1 MMELRYIQNMSSLPC
16 SMRRAALAV
25 AALAAVAAAAP
36 PAVAQRTTTRP
47 APATAAP
54 PRPVPTLVV
63 FFTVDQMRPD
73 YLSRFESQL
82 QGGLARLYHHGAVFT
97 EAYQDHAITETA
109 PGHASTL
116 SGRFPRSTGI
126 VTNNTG
132 VGDPQAPLI
141 GSTGPGASPFRFR
154 GSTLTDWLRSR
165 DARTRALSVSRK
177 DRGAILPLGRAKQNV
192 FWYDPEL
199 VSREGNVGGFTTSR
213 YYGDTLP
220 TWVTRF
226 NARNPIARY
235 AGARWTP
242 LLPASAYREPDS
254 VRAENGG
261 KDYLFPHVLPTD
273 PKRLADEIRSVP
285 TMDSL
290 ILAAALDGLRTLDI
304 GRGPQTDL
312 LAISLSTTDAVGHRY
327 GPDSKEQHDQILRL
341 DRFLGAFFDSLY
353 AVRDSARIVVAL
365 TADHG
370 VSPYPNVRSADP
382 NAGAQFIDSRKL
394 MAPVRAALAARGV
407 EAASFSFSDGV
418 VQLDRAA
425 LARAGVS
432 ADSLVRSLAA
442 TLRATP
448 GIMRAETMREVAK
461 RDTTTD
467 DVARRWMH
475 MIPSDLDVALVVTPR
490 PYWEWGWGEWPM
502 ATHGIPQSHDAH
514 VPLIFY
520 GPAFTPGRYTRF
532 SRVVDIAPTLA
543 AVVGVPPTERL
554 DGHVL
559 VEALKK

>member
-1 MMELRYIQNMSSLPC
+1 MSRIFPLP
-16 SMRRAALAV
+16 RGAALL
-25 AALAAVAAAAP
+25 AAAAAVAVAP
-36 PAVAQRTTTRP
+36 AGAQRTTPARP
-47 APATAAP
+47 AAAP
-54 PRPVPTLVV
+54 AAPVPTLVV
-63 FFTVDQMRPD
+63 FITVDQMRPD

-82 QGGLARLYHHGAVFT
+82 TGGLARLYHHGAVFT

-116 SGRFPRSTGI
+116 SGRFPRGTGI
-126 VTNNTG
+126 VTNSTG
-132 VGDPQAPLI
+132 VGDPQAPLV

-154 GSTLTDWLRSR
+154 GSTLTDWMRSR

-177 DRGAILPLGRAKQNV
+177 DRGAILPLGRAKQSV
-192 FWYDPEL
+192 FWYDPEFAAP
-199 VSREGNVGGFTTSR
+199 GGGVGGFTTSR
-213 YYGDTLP
+213 YYADTLP
-220 TWVTRF
+220 SWVTRF

-235 AGARWTP
+235 AGVTWTP
-242 LLPASAYREPDS
+242 LLAPAAYAEPDS

-261 KDYLFPHVLPTD
+261 KDYVFPHVLPTD
-273 PKRLADEIRSVP
+273 AKRLADEIRSVP

-290 ILAAALDGLRTLDI
+290 ILAAALDGMRTLDI
-304 GRGPQTDL
+304 GRGPQTDV

-341 DRFLGAFFDSLY
+341 DRVLGAFFDSLY

-370 VSPYPNVRSADP
+370 VSPYPNVRSADQ
-382 NAGAQFIDSRKL
+382 NAGAQFIDPRKAI
-394 MAPVRAALAARGV
+394 APARATLAAHGV
-407 EAASFSFSDGV
+407 DSSAITLSNGV
-418 VQLDRAA
+418 VQVDRAA
-425 LARAGVS
+425 FERAGVNV
-432 ADSLVRSLAA
+432 DSLVRTIA
-442 TLRATP
+442 TRLRATP
-448 GIMRAETMREVAK
+448 GIMRAETMREVAR
-461 RDTTTD
+461 RDTTKD

-475 MIPSDLDVALVVTPR
+475 MIPPDLDVALVVTPR

-520 GPAFTPGRYTRF
+520 GPAFTAGRYGRF

-543 AVVGVPPTERL
+543 AVLGVPPTEKL
-554 DGHVL
+554 DGRVL
-559 VEALKK
+559 REALKK

>member
-1 MMELRYIQNMSSLPC
+1 MSPPA
-16 SMRRAALAV
+16 RRATT
-25 AALAAVAAAAP
+25 LAAAICLAAAP
-36 PAVAQRTTTRP
+36 PALAQRTTPPRSAT
-47 APATAAP
+47 TAAP

-73 YLSRFESQL
+73 YLSRFEPQL
-82 QGGLARLYHHGAVFT
+82 VGGLERLYHHGAVFT
-97 EAYQDHAITETA
+97 EAYQDHAVTETA

-126 VTNNTG
+126 VTNSTG
-132 VGDPQAPLI
+132 VGDPQAPLV

-177 DRGAILPLGRAKQNV
+177 DRGAILPLGRAKQSV
-192 FWYDPEL
+192 FWYDPDYAAP
-199 VSREGNVGGFTTSR
+199 GGGVGGFTTSR
-213 YYGDTLP
+213 YYADTLP
-220 TWVTRF
+220 GWVTRF

-235 AGARWTP
+235 AGTTWRP
-242 LLPASAYREPDS
+242 LLPDSAYREPDS

-261 KDYLFPHVLPTD
+261 KDYVFPHVLPTD
-273 PKRLADEIRSVP
+273 PRRLADEIRSVP

-290 ILAAALDGLRTLDI
+290 ILAAALDGLRTLDL
-304 GRGPQTDL
+304 GRGPQTDV

-370 VSPYPNVRSADP
+370 VSPSPNVRSADANRP
-382 NAGAQFIDSRKL
+382 TGTQFIDSRRVL
-394 MAPVRAALAARGV
+394 APVRAGLAARGADTTAV
-407 EAASFSFSDGV
+407 TLSDGV

-425 LARAGVS
+425 LARAGVN

-448 GIMRAETMREVAK
+448 GIMRAETMREVAA
-461 RDTTTD
+461 RDTTKD

-475 MIPSDLDVALVVTPR
+475 MIPPDLDVALVVTPR

-520 GPAFTPGRYTRF
+520 GPAFTPGRYTRV

-543 AVVGVPPTERL
+543 AVLGVPPTEKL
-554 DGHVL
+554 DGRVL
-559 VEALKK
+559 TEALKK